1 MSKRPDVYLELALRA
16 VERVPRFLAGRS
28 LEAYLADDLCQ
39 SAVERQLEVAGDA
52 LGQVR
57 KLDLDLFAR
66 VPEGALIVAFRNVLA
81 HGYATL
87 DHRRVY
93 DAATHKVDDS
103 SARYTSCFVNCRK
116 IQRRSGTGLR
126 TMVEPDFAYP
136 FNRPGRVYDG
146 HGELGRYARS

>member
-1 MSKRPDVYLELALRA
+1 MSKQPDVYLELALRA
-16 VERVPRFLAGRS
+16 LERVPRFLAGRS

-81 HGYATL
+81 HGYAPVATISSEMA
-87 DHRRVY
+87 HRR
-93 DAATHKVDDS
+93 S
-103 SARYTSCFVNCRK
+103 SAHYAG
-116 IQRRSGTGLR
+116 SG
-126 TMVEPDFAYP
+126 F
-136 FNRPGRVYDG
+136 
-146 HGELGRYARS
+146 